1 MIARRMRMNTP
12 SKVSS
17 VTRLIS
23 YLTNTQGEQQP
34 GWGSARDGM

>member
-12 SKVSS
+12 SKSS

-34 GWGSARDGM
+34 GWGKCA

>member
-12 SKVSS
+12 SKSS

-23 YLTNTQGEQQP
+23 YDQHAGEQQP
-34 GWGSARDGM
+34 GLGKCA